1 MDAIAKKL
9 LLKLLDDGN
18 KQEAGARL
26 RAPALTT
33 STLEPYRKLVTW
45 HQKRACEDV
54 FSAARSVG
62 AIELIRDRANP
73 EDGFIERINLKDTVA
88 LAHFLGETTLSAQVV
103 SAKARLS
110 GTEAEFPVITDIVD
124 KWAAA
129 GKVRLSGPAD
139 VQDWLDAMAVI
150 RFARDRC
157 TKQAVSIPIREA
169 SAALFQDSKRIEKL
183 AAQVDVLLTGAIDT
197 PPRDARDVWQ
207 EIGLFRE
214 EQPTLMAGN
223 VKIVRERVTAVL
235 DAPYTGLPANAIQ
248 GVSGT
253 PDTVMTIENLTTFH
267 SEAKRCCNQSIL
279 LIYTGGMPSP
289 AWRDMYARILSGLPK
304 SIPVY
309 HWGDIDEGGFRIASV
324 LAKVAENSGHQLQPC
339 RMSPDEI
346 PQSAR
351 VQAKD
356 ATVERMTKFA
366 IQAGWIE
373 IAQRI
378 GEVRVTVE
386 QESF

>member
-1 MDAIAKKL
+1 MKRFIQGGNREQGTL
-9 LLKLLDDGN
+9 LPECLDDYVGEDN
-18 KQEAGARL
+18 PVRVVDAFVEQLDLAGL
-26 RAPALTT
+26 GFGGVTPA
-33 STLEPYRKLVTW
+33 
-45 HQKRACEDV
+45 A
-54 FSAARSVG
+54 
-62 AIELIRDRANP
+62 
-73 EDGFIERINLKDTVA
+73 
-88 LAHFLGETTLSAQVV
+88 
-103 SAKARLS
+103 
-110 GTEAEFPVITDIVD
+110 
-124 KWAAA
+124 
-129 GKVRLSGPAD
+129 
-139 VQDWLDAMAVI
+139 
-150 RFARDRC
+150 
-157 TKQAVSIPIREA
+157 IREA
-169 SAALFQDSKRIEKL
+169 SAALFQNSKRIEKL

-197 PPRDARDVWQ
+197 PPRDGRDVWQ

-223 VKIVRERVTAVL
+223 VEIVRERVTAVL

-248 GVSGT
+248 GLSGT
-253 PDTVMTIENLTTFH
+253 PDAVMTIENLTTFH

-289 AWRDMYARILSGLPK
+289 AWREMYARILLGLPK

-324 LAKVAENSGHQLQPC
+324 LAKVADISGHQLQPC

-346 PQSAR
+346 PQCAR

-356 ATVERMTKFA
+356 TTVERMTKFA
-366 IQAGWIE
+366 IQAGWVE

-378 GEVRVTVE
+378 GEVRATVE